1 MLTPEGRG
9 CLHEIAEFDLE
20 RMVASNGEACKV
32 IWAQFS
38 YATQTVIAQTLMSA
52 SDTDQDLLT
61 TRRYL

>member
-20 RMVASNGEACKV
+20 RMVASKGEACKV
-32 IWAQFS
+32 IWVQFS
-38 YATQTVIAQTLMSA
+38 YGTQTVIAQTLMSA
-52 SDTDQDLLT
+52 SDTDQDLFT